1 MSRPKQWWM
10 LGGFTFIAVALL
22 GLNIGLGN
30 TPILGLDLKG
40 GLSVIYRTAEP
51 ATEEE
56 LLVVRD
62 LMRGQLEDFGITEPD
77 VRVEGENIVVD
88 LPGVTDQEAAFDALQ
103 VSGIVSLRPVVQC
116 QAAVIDGDG
125 SVATT
130 PTTLEPGPIAPPGV
144 VTVPS
149 ATVAPATANSTGTE
163 NTVTATTVT
172 ATTVTATTV
181 TVTTAGAT
189 DGASGF
195 VQPGARDDLA
205 AYERTATVATTLPG
219 ETRTTV
225 PEGVATPTTVAPT
238 VPENTVTTG
247 SIPGTV
253 PGTAPIV
260 PISDIPV
267 ATVPTDTGQTVL
279 PYPNQSQ
286 QCLVG
291 PSGGSGEV
299 FEQGSAKAEIS
310 QENGAWLV
318 TVGLRPEGQAVWNGL
333 ASQCFNR
340 SASCPSQQLAIVL
353 DDVVQ
358 SAPVVQ
364 TTDFGDS
371 VQITGSSG
379 EDETRALARVL
390 NRGAFPVAVEQQRVE
405 TVSATVGADSLNA
418 AIIAGIVGVL
428 LTMGLMILHYRKLSI
443 VLVLGMLVWAA
454 VVFSLAALVS
464 HATNYALTLAG
475 ATGIIV
481 SVGVTVDSYVVYF
494 ERLRDGMRHGRT
506 LRNAAPSAFT
516 ATWRTILAA
525 NIVTLMAALVLF
537 VLSVGSVK
545 GFALYLGLTTIADV
559 LVHLFFTRPAVLI
572 LAESRWWHD
581 GAKRPAAVATGVAS

>member
-1 MSRPKQWWM
+1 MSRSKQWWT

-30 TPILGLDLKG
+30 TPVLGLDLKG

-51 ATEEE
+51 ATGEQ

-103 VSGIVSLRPVVQC
+103 VSGIVSLRPVIQC
-116 QAAVIDGDG
+116 QAAIIGEDG

-130 PTTLEPGPIAPPGV
+130 PTTLEPGPIAPPGAI
-144 VTVPS
+144 TVPS
-149 ATVAPATANSTGTE
+149 ATVAPDTANSTDTA
-163 NTVTATTVT
+163 NTFTATTVT
-172 ATTVTATTV
+172 ATTVAATGDASGFARAAGGDLPAYERVATGATTV
-181 TVTTAGAT
+181 
-189 DGASGF
+189 
-195 VQPGARDDLA
+195 
-205 AYERTATVATTLPG
+205 PG
-219 ETRTTV
+219 ETQTTV
-225 PEGVATPTTVAPT
+225 VEDVATPTTVAPT
-238 VPENTVTTG
+238 VP
-247 SIPGTV
+247 GTL
-253 PGTAPIV
+253 PIV
-260 PISDIPV
+260 PINAAPV
-267 ATVPTDTGQTVL
+267 GTVPTDTGQTVL
-279 PYPNQSQ
+279 SYPNQSQ

-318 TVGLRPEGQAVWNGL
+318 TVGLKSEGQAVWNGL
-333 ASQCFNR
+333 ATQCFNR

-364 TTDFGDS
+364 TTNFGDS

-390 NRGAFPVAVEQQRVE
+390 NRGAFPVAVEPQRVE
-405 TVSATVGADSLNA
+405 TVSATVGEDSLNA
-418 AIIAGIVGVL
+418 AIVAGIIGVL
-428 LTMGLMILHYRKLSI
+428 LTMGLMILHYRKLSV
-443 VLVLGMLVWAA
+443 VLVIGMVVWAA

-464 HATNYALTLAG
+464 RATNYALTLAG
-475 ATGIIV
+475 VTGIIV
-481 SVGVTVDSYVVYF
+481 SIGVTVDSYVVYF
-494 ERLRDGMRHGRT
+494 ERLRDEMRHGRT

-516 ATWRTILAA
+516 ATWRTIFAA
-525 NIVTLMAALVLF
+525 NIVTLMAALILF
-537 VLSVGSVK
+537 ALSVGSVK

-559 LVHLFFTRPAVLI
+559 LVHLFFTRSAVLI
-572 LAESRWWHD
+572 LADSRWYN
-581 GAKRPAAVATGVAS
+581 GTQRRPAVAPGVAS